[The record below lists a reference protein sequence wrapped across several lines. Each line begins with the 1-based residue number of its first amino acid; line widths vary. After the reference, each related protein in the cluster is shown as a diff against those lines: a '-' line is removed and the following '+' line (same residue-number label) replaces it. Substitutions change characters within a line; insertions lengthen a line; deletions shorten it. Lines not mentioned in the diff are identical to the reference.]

1 MKKAILFCY
10 SFHHGNTKK
19 VAEAVCARYGIRLVS
34 VPVKEEF
41 NLAEYE
47 LVGFASG
54 IYMSDFGKP
63 IREFASALEGLEG
76 KECFTLFTHG
86 APKGAYDQAFIDLL
100 TKKGAQIA
108 GRFGCRGFDTFGPF
122 KLVGGIAKGHPGNG
136 DVAEAVTY
144 FGDLLKD

>member
-19 VAEAVCARYGIRLVS
+19 VAEAVCARYGIRHVS
-34 VPVKEEF
+34 VPVKEAF

-54 IYMSDFGKP
+54 IYMSDYGKP
-63 IREFASALEGLEG
+63 IREFASSLNGLEG

-86 APKGAYDQAFIDLL
+86 APKGAYDQAFVDLL
-100 TKKGAQIA
+100 MKKGVKIA

-122 KLVGGIAKGHPGNG
+122 KLIGGLAKGHPDN
-136 DVAEAVTY
+136 DDIAEAVTY
-144 FGDLLKD
+144 FGELLKD

>member
-41 NLAEYE
+41 NLADYE

-63 IREFASALEGLEG
+63 LYEFTDRLKGLKG
-76 KECFTLFTHG
+76 KECFTVYTSGSKSDSLDEKFIHMLEE
-86 APKGAYDQAFIDLL
+86 KGAHTAY
-100 TKKGAQIA
+100 
-108 GRFGCRGFDTFGPF
+108 RFNCRGFDTFGPF
-122 KLVGGIAKGHPGNG
+122 KLVGGLQKGHP
-136 DVAEAVTY
+136 DEVDLDAAAR
-144 FGDLLKD
+144 FGRHLLSE